1 MVSKKYNKSLVY
13 KNYQMKTIKIKKCR
27 LCNNQKLLRV
37 KNFGNF
43 FVSNFVEKKSIKTGI
58 KAPLNLMYCKKCTL
72 LQLEHSA
79 PQEIMYRR
87 FYWYRSGVTKTM
99 RIALKD
105 IYKSILKLKIL
116 KKNDVV
122 LDIGANDGE
131 LLKNFKKKNVIT
143 VGCEPAKNLIKQ
155 LKKNCNYA
163 LNDFWEF
170 KKFNKISKKFKIKKP
185 KVITA
190 IGMFYDLENPM
201 KFIKDISDSLDQDG
215 VFIAQLMCL
224 KSMLNQNDLGNIC
237 HEHLEFYTFKSLK
250 YLFENNG
257 LKIFKVEENNINGG
271 SYRIF
276 CKKNITKSINY
287 KENTSIKYIKK
298 FLNRV
303 ENNKKKLLKFV
314 KEQALKN
321 KKIYI
326 YGASTKGN
334 TLLQYYKIDKKIV
347 PYAAERSP
355 EKIGK
360 YTIGS
365 GIKIISEDN
374 ARNYKPDFFIVLP
387 YGFIKEFIIREK
399 KWLKSGGKFILP
411 YPRFKIISK

>member
-1 MVSKKYNKSLVY
+1 
-13 KNYQMKTIKIKKCR
+13 MKTIKIKKCR
-27 LCNNQKLLRV
+27 LCNNSKLSRI

-43 FVSNFVEKKSIKTGI
+43 FVSNFVTKKSIKKGV

-99 RIALKD
+99 RLALKD
-105 IYKSILKLKIL
+105 IYKSISKLKIL

-131 LLKNFKKKNVIT
+131 LLKNFKKKNIIT
-143 VGCEPAKNLIKQ
+143 VGCEPANNLIKQ
-155 LKKNCNYA
+155 LKKNCNYV
-163 LNDFWEF
+163 LNDFWDF
-170 KKFNKISKKFKIKKP
+170 KKFEKISKKFKIRKP

-190 IGMFYDLENPM
+190 IGMFYDLEKPM

-257 LKIFKVEENNINGG
+257 LKIFKVEENDINGG

-287 KENTSIKYIKK
+287 KENTSIKYVKK
-298 FLNRV
+298 FLKRV
-303 ENNKKKLLKFV
+303 EDNKQKLTKFIKKQSVNKKKVF
-314 KEQALKN
+314 
-321 KKIYI
+321 I

-334 TLLQYYKIDKKIV
+334 TLLQYYKINNKIV

-365 GIKIISEDN
+365 GIKIISEN
-374 ARNYKPDFFIVLP
+374 KARSYKPDFFIVLP

-399 KWLKSGGKFILP
+399 QWLKSGGKFILP
-411 YPRFKIISK
+411 YPKFKIISK